1 MTTNA
6 GPGKKIIAAP
16 TQSTLTPTIAI
27 TMLRTILYGVFS
39 KRRKVREMRCSF
51 SPQGREKAFVDEFLY
66 QTVVVKLF
74 GLRLLRLGIFPAAL
88 FQSDLNGFAFDQGDF
103 FNKVVSVLHGSLEHG
118 RICDLGVAGNNRL
131 RLLFA
136 GMHEMNCFSIS
147 AYEGLDLSPALAHE
161 LTRGRQALMQKRDLL
176 LGEIR
181 QHLHPALLSHQPH
194 GIGQR
199 R

>member
-27 TMLRTILYGVFS
+27 TILRTILYGLFS
-39 KRRKVREMRCSF
+39 KRRKEREMRCSF
-51 SPQGREKAFVDEFLY
+51 SPQRREKALFDEFPY
-66 QTVVVKLF
+66 QTVVIELLR
-74 GLRLLRLGIFPAAL
+74 LRLLRLGIFLAAL

-131 RLLFA
+131 RRLFA
-136 GMHEMNCFSIS
+136 GMHEMNCFSVS
-147 AYEGLDLSPALAHE
+147 AHKGFNLSPALAQE
-161 LTRGRQALMQKRDLL
+161 FTR
-176 LGEIR
+176 
-181 QHLHPALLSHQPH
+181 
-194 GIGQR
+194 R